1 MRILRAAG
9 ERNVEYGFYDDNGT
23 RLGITSTGQMKE
35 FGVVNFCV
43 HGLSELV
50 PEPTSA
56 TLSLLALAALAA
68 RRRRC

>member
-1 MRILRAAG
+1 MRHPAFHVSAKLVGSVSSVTGFLRQCA
-9 ERNVEYGFYDDNGT
+9 
-23 RLGITSTGQMKE
+23 GQMKE

-43 HGLSELV
+43 LGLSELV
-50 PEPTSA
+50 PEPSSA